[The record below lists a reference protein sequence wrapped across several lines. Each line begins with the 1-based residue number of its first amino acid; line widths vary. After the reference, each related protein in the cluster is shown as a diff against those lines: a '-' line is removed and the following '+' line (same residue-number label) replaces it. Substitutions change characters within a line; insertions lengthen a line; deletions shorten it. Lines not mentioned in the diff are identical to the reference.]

1 MFDQGP
7 PLQTARERVTP
18 HPARLSRWLSRAPM
32 DNYEQKKRIG
42 RGNYGTVYLA
52 RDKRNMRW

>member
-1 MFDQGP
+1 
-7 PLQTARERVTP
+7 
-18 HPARLSRWLSRAPM
+18 M